1 MARRRFHVAW
11 NVAQNVEWNVEWTEV
26 EVRDL
31 EVIAVFDARR
41 DLEDLLFER
50 LLRSP

>member
-1 MARRRFHVAW
+1 VT
-11 NVAQNVEWNVEWTEV
+11 V
-26 EVRDL
+26 L
-31 EVIAVFDARR
+31 AVFDARR